1 MLVFSDTMSYVIRL
15 GGKLITPE
23 ITTDIWESAYS
34 RFLALADELE
44 KNHGGDRSAALKEL
58 LDFCGQ
64 NPIMRQ
70 LTEPLLNMEV
80 GLDHFLSGPNRP
92 RDLTQLTLPDDPNER
107 LAFTYQLLLRINS
120 KLFALS
126 SSAIAGQDIYLS
138 IIDGIHRKFV
148 VTLICEMKIRLERIS
163 RVAQRN
169 HHLGLHDLNI
179 IR

>member
-1 MLVFSDTMSYVIRL
+1 MINQ
-15 GGKLITPE
+15 E
-23 ITTDIWESAYS
+23 ISKESWESTYG
-34 RFLALADELE
+34 RFTAFADVLE
-44 KNHGGDRSAALKEL
+44 NIQGGDRSAALKEL

-64 NPIMRQ
+64 NPIMR
-70 LTEPLLNMEV
+70 LLSEPLLDMEV

-138 IIDGIHRKFV
+138 IINGIHRKFV
-148 VTLICEMKIRLERIS
+148 LPFTAEMKVRLERIS
-163 RVAQRN
+163 RVAQRQQ
-169 HHLGLHDLNI
+169 HLGLHDLKI

>member
-1 MLVFSDTMSYVIRL
+1 MINQ
-15 GGKLITPE
+15 E
-23 ITTDIWESAYS
+23 ISKETWESTFG
-34 RFLALADELE
+34 RFLAFADELE
-44 KNHGGDRSAALKEL
+44 KTHGGDKSVALKDL
-58 LDFCGQ
+58 LDFCAH

-70 LTEPLLNMEV
+70 ITGSLLNMEV

-92 RDLTQLTLPDDPNER
+92 RDLTRLTLPDDPNER

-138 IIDGIHRKFV
+138 IIDGIYRKFV
-148 VTLICEMKIRLERIS
+148 VPFITEMKTRLERIS
-163 RVAQRN
+163 RLAQRN
-169 HHLGLHDLNI
+169 LHLGLHDLNI

>member
-1 MLVFSDTMSYVIRL
+1 MSYVTAL
-15 GGKLITPE
+15 GDRVINQE
-23 ITTDIWESAYS
+23 ISKEAWESTYS
-34 RFLALADELE
+34 RFAACAGVLE
-44 KNHGGDRSAALKEL
+44 DNQDGDRSAALKEL
-58 LDFCGQ
+58 LDYCGQ
-64 NPIMRQ
+64 NPIMRL
-70 LTEPLLNMEV
+70 LTEPLLDMEV

-92 RDLTQLTLPDDPNER
+92 RDLTLLTLPDDPNER

-148 VTLICEMKIRLERIS
+148 IPFIAELKIRLEKIS
-163 RVAQRN
+163 RVAQRQQ
-169 HHLGLHDLNI
+169 HLGLHDLTI